1 MKEFNVNVI
10 NTRQIS
16 RKWLLE
22 MLSEEEQQM
31 FKAFVK
37 SLESQI
43 VKLYIKG
50 VSINLLTSFL
60 FICIFSPYRQALQSK
75 GETQ

>member
-1 MKEFNVNVI
+1 MKYFNVNEV

-16 RKWLLE
+16 RKWL
-22 MLSEEEQQM
+22 MGILSEEEQQM

-43 VKLYIKG
+43 VKLYIND
-50 VSINLLTSFL
+50 VSINLLTSFFYL
-60 FICIFSPYRQALQSK
+60 CTMYLSK
-75 GETQ
+75 QCYIKESNN

>member
-1 MKEFNVNVI
+1 MKYFSVNEV

-16 RKWLLE
+16 RKWL
-22 MLSEEEQQM
+22 MGILSEEEQQM

-43 VKLYIKG
+43 TKLYFKD
-50 VSINLLTSFL
+50 VSKLSL
-60 FICIFSPYRQALQSK
+60 IC
-75 GETQ
+75 

>member
-1 MKEFNVNVI
+1 MKYFNVNEV

-16 RKWLLE
+16 RKWL
-22 MLSEEEQQM
+22 MGILSEEEQQM

-43 VKLYIKG
+43 VKLNIK
-50 VSINLLTSFL
+50 LLMVL
-60 FICIFSPYRQALQSK
+60 ALIC
-75 GETQ
+75 

>member
-1 MKEFNVNVI
+1 MKDFNVNTS

-22 MLSEEEQQM
+22 MLSKEEQQM

-37 SLESQI
+37 SLES
-43 VKLYIKG
+43 
-50 VSINLLTSFL
+50 
-60 FICIFSPYRQALQSK
+60 
-75 GETQ
+75 